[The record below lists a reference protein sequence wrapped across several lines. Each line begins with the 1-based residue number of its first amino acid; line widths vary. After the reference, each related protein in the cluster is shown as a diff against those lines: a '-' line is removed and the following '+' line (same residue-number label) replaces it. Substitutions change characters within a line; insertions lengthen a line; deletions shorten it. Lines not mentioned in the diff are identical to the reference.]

1 MYDEVDIFASDKIK
15 EFMKTR
21 LYVCVCMLLLMFSCD
36 NINVSQRSEKYEKH
50 EKSFLE
56 GLDNY
61 EDCDI
66 RKKSSDDFSKLL
78 FEDTCTFYYD
88 FSYLTDSTGVVNI
101 EASDDGNV
109 RIYSWDT
116 QLGGTMI
123 RWDNVIQ
130 FRSNGKLKSFDGSI
144 WRIDESTDEED
155 EMDFGCWTKAIYTF
169 KRNDGQTIYVTES
182 YFRESGS
189 YGYSTLDAFY
199 VSEGKLKMIE
209 NAFVMPNK
217 NYRIGTEYIIPS
229 WYFSTDG
236 KGWDWIYSLDR
247 NTQTFYVPIVD
258 DLELLDQYD
267 LYRFNGNKF
276 VYIGQDGGYWLH
288 PSLRKFEKLEK
299 LAQVGKFLIRIDRI
313 TSGKFR
319 YSSWSGTED
328 MTKKPDIVI
337 ENGIYDEEK
346 EEYRFING
354 NYIYSIKTNVEGAE
368 LVVMHSDKIIL
379 TAE

>member
-50 EKSFLE
+50 EKSFIE

-61 EDCDI
+61 EDYDI

-88 FSYLTDSTGVVNI
+88 FPYLTDSIGVVNI
-101 EASDDGNV
+101 AASDDGNV

-130 FRSNGKLKSFDGSI
+130 FRSNGKLKSFDGST

-182 YFRESGS
+182 YFRVSSS
-189 YGYSTLDAFY
+189 YGYSTLDAFCI
-199 VSEGKLKMIE
+199 SDGKLRTIE
-209 NAFVMPNK
+209 NAFVTPNK
-217 NYRIGTEYIIPS
+217 NYHIGTEYLIPS
-229 WYFSTDG
+229 WYFLTDG

-247 NTQTFYVPIVD
+247 DKQIFYVPVVD
-258 DLELLDQYD
+258 DLELIDQYD
-267 LYRFNGNKF
+267 LYKFNGTKF
-276 VYIGQDGGYWLH
+276 VYIGREGGYWLH
-288 PSLRKFEKLEK
+288 PSLRKFERLEM
-299 LAQVGKFLIRIDRI
+299 LAKVGKFLIRIDRI
-313 TSGKFR
+313 SSGKFR
-319 YSSWSGTED
+319 YSTWSDTED
-328 MTKKPDIVI
+328 MKRNPDIII
-337 ENGIYDEEK
+337 ENGIYNEEK
-346 EEYRFING
+346 GEYRFING
-354 NYIYSIKTNVEGAE
+354 NYTYSIKTNDEEAK
-368 LVVMHSDKIIL
+368 LVVMHNGEILL

>member
-1 MYDEVDIFASDKIK
+1 MNDKVDIFATHKIK

-36 NINVSQRSEKYEKH
+36 NINVSQCSEKYEKH
-50 EKSFLE
+50 EKSFIE

-61 EDCDI
+61 EDYDI

-88 FSYLTDSTGVVNI
+88 FPYLTDSTGIVNI
-101 EASDDGNV
+101 AASDDGDI

-130 FRSNGKLKSFDGSI
+130 YRSNGKLKSLEGSI
-144 WRIDESTDEED
+144 WSIDESEEKN
-155 EMDFGCWTKAIYTF
+155 EIDFGCWTKAIYSF

-189 YGYSTLDAFY
+189 YGCSTLDAFY

-209 NAFVMPNK
+209 NAFVTPNK
-217 NYRIGTEYIIPS
+217 NHRIGTEYIIPS

-276 VYIGQDGGYWLH
+276 VYIGRDGGYWLY

-299 LAQVGKFLIRIDRI
+299 LAKVGKFLIRIDRI

-328 MTKKPDIVI
+328 MTKNPDIVI

-346 EEYRFING
+346 DEYRFING
-354 NYIYSIKTNVEGAE
+354 NYTYNIKTSVEGAE
-368 LVVMHSDKIIL
+368 LVVKHNDKIIL

>member
-101 EASDDGNV
+101 AASDDGNI

-130 FRSNGKLKSFDGSI
+130 YRSNGKLKSLEGSI
-144 WRIDESTDEED
+144 WSIDESEEKN
-155 EMDFGCWTKAIYTF
+155 EIDFGCWTKAIYSF

-189 YGYSTLDAFY
+189 YGCSTLDAFY
-199 VSEGKLKMIE
+199 VSEGNLKMIE
-209 NAFVMPNK
+209 NAFVTPNK

-247 NTQTFYVPIVD
+247 NTQTFYVPVVD

-276 VYIGQDGGYWLH
+276 VYIGRDGGYWLH

-346 EEYRFING
+346 DEYRFING
-354 NYIYSIKTNVEGAE
+354 NYTYNIKTSVEGAE
-368 LVVMHSDKIIL
+368 LVVKHNDKIIL